1 MIWQSLQV
9 MKCSSL
15 WKKMSK
21 DYRYDILKLSDKDLE
36 YIAQARAK
44 RLERRAKKKA
54 EAQG

>member
-1 MIWQSLQV
+1 